1 MLPHA
6 RHYRAQ
12 ALQIRIPSA
21 PPRVIRV
28 ADDVSIV
35 RRFAAKF
42 TLQCHFSSCFN
53 FIWAWISCSKCPK
66 TKLLILADTPP
77 PAKRAIASKP
87 FPWAKSIIACGLT
100 SFPFPVLEYGIRKR
114 GAYQ

>member
-6 RHYRAQ
+6 RHYGAQ

-28 ADDVSIV
+28 DDHISIV

-66 TKLLILADTPP
+66 TKLLILADPPP
-77 PAKRAIASKP
+77 PAKRAIASVA
-87 FPWAKSIIACGLT
+87 FPLAKSVIACRLT
-100 SFPFPVLEYGIRKR
+100 
-114 GAYQ
+114 